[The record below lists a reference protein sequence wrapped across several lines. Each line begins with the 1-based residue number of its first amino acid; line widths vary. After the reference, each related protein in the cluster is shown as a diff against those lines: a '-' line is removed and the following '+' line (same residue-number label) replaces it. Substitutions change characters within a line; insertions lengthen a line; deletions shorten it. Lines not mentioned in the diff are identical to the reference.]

1 LAQVTAFHKKR
12 LGPCF
17 RLVALPEL
25 ARFVTMQRILLAVCL
40 ASILD
45 SVRCAP
51 YNEVEVLCALG
62 KNSSGMPNIANW
74 CQKWVGCIKTKASPG
89 GSQND
94 VMKAWDPAPCEEICG
109 TWPAMSAP
117 EGKSAKAVPS
127 LAKHASKLL
136 IPTHPSGQQSS
147 LSHLFREWLPTFLQS
162 EKKNACASSCERF
175 KKGLSSCVAT
185 ILFEPGKVAAMGMPK
200 KAKKA
205 AAICTKRTTPC
216 QPELPIKHQR
226 CLGHNTKRVLDASY
240 KVPAQVARECK
251 LIKMNME
258 SCKKCPQLQDNYG
271 SKYTAFTGGCL
282 DQLHAYWQATHP
294 EAGESAIPGA
304 KGCTV
309 HR

>member
-1 LAQVTAFHKKR
+1 MQSVTW
-12 LGPCF
+12 
-17 RLVALPEL
+17 
-25 ARFVTMQRILLAVCL
+25 TLLAVCL
-40 ASILD
+40 ACILD
-45 SVRCAP
+45 AVRCAP

-74 CQKWVGCIKTKASPG
+74 CQNWVKCIKTKASPG

-109 TWPAMSAP
+109 TWPAANY
-117 EGKSAKAVPS
+117 GKSAKAAPS
-127 LAKHASKLL
+127 LAKHASKLM
-136 IPTHPSGQQSS
+136 HSSSQEHEQSS
-147 LSHLFREWLPTFLQS
+147 YGSKALSHLFREWLPTFLQS
-162 EKKNACASSCERF
+162 DKKNACASSCERF
-175 KKGLSSCVAT
+175 KRSLSSCVAT

-200 KAKKA
+200 KGKKA
-205 AAICTKRTTPC
+205 PAICTKRTTPC

-240 KVPAQVARECK
+240 KVPEQVARECK
-251 LIKMNME
+251 MIKMDMA
-258 SCKKCPQLQDNYG
+258 SCKKCPQLHDNYG

-294 EAGESAIPGA
+294 QAGASAIPGA
-304 KGCTV
+304 KGCAV